1 MRWLAIALLLVPLT
15 AEARSEKTL
24 AYARSDAWP
33 AAVRFLVVD
42 AHLKVTDK
50 DADAGYVLFEL
61 HEDKQTFRGSLEVI
75 DVVADGRHETK
86 FVMTIEDR
94 PSWLELEYLNQLEQ
108 KLRVEIGPPSPPP
121 EPRPAPKDDS
131 KKDGS
136 KPDAPKPPDD
146 DDGPPISPTP

>member
-1 MRWLAIALLLVPLT
+1 MRWLAIALLLVPLA

-24 AYARSDAWP
+24 AYSRADAWP
-33 AAVRFLVVD
+33 AAVRFIVVD

-75 DVVADGRHETK
+75 DVIHDGRHETK

-94 PSWLELEYLNQLEQ
+94 PSWLELEYLNHLEQ
-108 KLRVEIGPPSPPP
+108 KLRVEIGPPSPAPTP
-121 EPRPAPKDDS
+121 RDEPKQ
-131 KKDGS
+131 
-136 KPDAPKPPDD
+136 DAPKKDAPKSDSPAPPD

>member
-15 AEARSEKTL
+15 AEARTEKTL
-24 AYARSDAWP
+24 AYSRSDAWP

-75 DVVADGRHETK
+75 DVVDDGRHETR

-108 KLRVEIGPPSPPP
+108 KLRAEIGPPSPPP
-121 EPRPAPKDDS
+121 EPRPAPKDDP
-131 KKDGS
+131 KKDAPR
-136 KPDAPKPPDD
+136 PDAPKPPDD